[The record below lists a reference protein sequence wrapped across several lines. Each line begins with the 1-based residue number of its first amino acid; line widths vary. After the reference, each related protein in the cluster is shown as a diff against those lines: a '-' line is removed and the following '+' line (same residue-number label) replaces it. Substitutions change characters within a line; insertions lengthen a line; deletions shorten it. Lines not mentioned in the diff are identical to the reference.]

1 MRFAH
6 FLSVF
11 FGFALMASC
20 KPADESLSTSA
31 EKKPAASAGASTV
44 KVKLTTNHGEI
55 VLELDAA
62 KAPITVENF
71 RSYVDKKQYDGTAF
85 HRVIDGFMIQ
95 GGGFS
100 LDDGQLV
107 EKPTGP
113 TIRNESNNGLRNLRG
128 TVAMARKPDP
138 DSATA
143 QFFINVNDNSMLDYP
158 NHGGYTVFGK
168 VTKGMEVVDK
178 IKSVSTGTGTLRM
191 RHPSAGQLMSSPAQD
206 IPNSPVLIESA
217 VIVP

>member
-1 MRFAH
+1 MRFAP

-11 FGFALMASC
+11 FGFAVMASC
-20 KPADESLSTSA
+20 KPADESSSTAS
-31 EKKPAASAGASTV
+31 EKKSATPAGAPTV
-44 KVKLTTNHGEI
+44 VVKLTTNLGEM

-62 KAPITVENF
+62 KAPITVKNF
-71 RSYVDKKQYDGTAF
+71 RSYVEKKQYDGTVF
-85 HRVIDGFMIQ
+85 HRIIDGFMIQ
-95 GGGFS
+95 GGGFA
-100 LDDGQLV
+100 LDNGQLV

-128 TVAMARKPDP
+128 TIAMARKPDP

-158 NHGGYTVFGK
+158 NNGGYTVFGK
-168 VTKGMEVVDK
+168 VTKGMDVVDK

-191 RHPSAGQLMSSPAQD
+191 RHPSSGQLISSPTQD
-206 IPNSPVLIESA
+206 IPESPVLIESV